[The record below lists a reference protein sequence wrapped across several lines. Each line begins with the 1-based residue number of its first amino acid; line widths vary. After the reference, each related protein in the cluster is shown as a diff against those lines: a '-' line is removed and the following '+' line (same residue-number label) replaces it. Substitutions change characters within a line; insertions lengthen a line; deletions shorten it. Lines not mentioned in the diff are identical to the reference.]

1 MSNVHTSTNVSFLFS
16 KQVFIQLN
24 PSKGKPLIYFF
35 TYFFIFRLS
44 SRLQR
49 MQAIEFECD
58 GSAFSINPAL
68 QMERRKEGKKKH
80 SRTFDAMLE
89 SSHLGFHKKGDQS
102 WFPEQLS
109 DSLLSFSPRRN
120 TCSFPQVDSL
130 NAHQSVCVSVCTSQL
145 LMVSAPKKS
154 DRAVSG
160 WHTGSWIVAH
170 AQ

>member
-1 MSNVHTSTNVSFLFS
+1 MSNVHTSANVSFLFS
-16 KQVFIQLN
+16 KQVFEWIL
-24 PSKGKPLIYFF
+24 PRESLWIIYLLIFLFF
-35 TYFFIFRLS
+35 VCHLVCRGCKRLS
-44 SRLQR
+44 LSVTEVPFQLILLYRCLH
-49 MQAIEFECD
+49 
-58 GSAFSINPAL
+58 
-68 QMERRKEGKKKH
+68 RREGKKKH

-102 WFPEQLS
+102 WFPEQLF

-120 TCSFPQVDSL
+120 TCSFPQMDSL

-145 LMVSAPKKS
+145 LMVSAPKKT

-160 WHTGSWIVAH
+160 WHTGLWIVAQ